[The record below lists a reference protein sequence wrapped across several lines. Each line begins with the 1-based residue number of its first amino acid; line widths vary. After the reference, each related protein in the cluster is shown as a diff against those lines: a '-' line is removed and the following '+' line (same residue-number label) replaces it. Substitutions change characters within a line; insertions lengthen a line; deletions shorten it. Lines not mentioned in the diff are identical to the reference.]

1 MARPRIRACIS
12 CVPVKQNNEIPVKTC
27 TSTETTT
34 VTTDLDNQ
42 AASWIFKWSKK
53 EEREK
58 KERQKRRRNTYTDNI
73 FCLFTPLSFCYFHLI
88 MYFPSFFSFLSHSW
102 HWFWSWIL
110 ILSGFCFVLF
120 GFPPSLQKCT
130 DWLIDYLTGWLLF
143 QPSTPFTPPFFPPSM
158 HPSSLLFF
166 PFLPSTHSFFL
177 SSIDFFSKIFNSSS
191 QQQRIKL
198 RNFQTAWYIFQAV
211 VFQQGDVNQ
220 VSNETN
226 QPSQS
231 PQ

>member
-27 TSTETTT
+27 TSTKTTT

-158 HPSSLLFF
+158 HPSSLLFS
-166 PFLPSTHSFFL
+166 PSFLPSTHSFFL
-177 SSIDFFSKIFNSSS
+177 SSIFFYWFLLKDF
-191 QQQRIKL
+191 
-198 RNFQTAWYIFQAV
+198 
-211 VFQQGDVNQ
+211 
-220 VSNETN
+220 
-226 QPSQS
+226 
-231 PQ
+231 

>member
-1 MARPRIRACIS
+1 MCT
-12 CVPVKQNNEIPVKTC
+12 CQTKQWDTCQTC
-27 TSTETTT
+27 TRTKTTT

-73 FCLFTPLSFCYFHLI
+73 FCLFTLLSFCYFHLI
-88 MYFPSFFSFLSHSW
+88 MYFPSFSSFLSHSW
-102 HWFWSWIL
+102 HRFWSWIL

-120 GFPPSLQKCT
+120 GFPSLFTQMHWLT
-130 DWLIDYLTGWLLF
+130 DWLLDWLTC
-143 QPSTPFTPPFFPPSM
+143 SSHPPRSL
-158 HPSSLLFF
+158 HPSFLPQCIHLLFF
-166 PFLPSTHSFFL
+166 FPLPSFLPHILSFCLRF

-211 VFQQGDVNQ
+211 VFQQGDANQ